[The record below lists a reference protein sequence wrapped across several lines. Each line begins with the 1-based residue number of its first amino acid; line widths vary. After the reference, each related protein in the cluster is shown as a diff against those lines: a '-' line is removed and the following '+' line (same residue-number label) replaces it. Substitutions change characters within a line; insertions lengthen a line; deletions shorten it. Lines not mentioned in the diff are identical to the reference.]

1 MPLYRT
7 HDNERLKRRLSLT
20 TGWWLN
26 SGAARYLRRSP
37 SLFGPPVTC
46 SWHGT
51 GFRRVYGRSHIC
63 NLFSLKRHGRLC
75 SHISGF
81 SLLSRH
87 HNEIRQENVLHP
99 FGLKAHA
106 ANDLFLLRSYLFCHY
121 CDYTLHFS
129 EPPDSFP
136 SFKTRPSDRR
146 DFPVFTP
153 ASQH

>member
-1 MPLYRT
+1 MPLTRF
-7 HDNERLKRRLSLT
+7 
-20 TGWWLN
+20 
-26 SGAARYLRRSP
+26 LRRSP
-37 SLFGPPVTC
+37 SLFGPPVTRLLAPSLWLALRASVNAVQKRSPRFC
-46 SWHGT
+46 PRGT
-51 GFRRVYGRSHIC
+51 GFRRVYGRSPIC
-63 NLFSLKRHGRLC
+63 NVFSLKRHGRLY

-136 SFKTRPSDRR
+136 SFKSRPSHWR
-146 DFPVFTP
+146 DFPVLTP
-153 ASQH
+153 ACQH

>member
-1 MPLYRT
+1 MNPDGFTLAGQR
-7 HDNERLKRRLSLT
+7 KRCSILHCKMMCRFAVSSVFAFAIRAT
-20 TGWWLN
+20 
-26 SGAARYLRRSP
+26 RDV
-37 SLFGPPVTC
+37 VT
-46 SWHGT
+46 
-51 GFRRVYGRSHIC
+51 RPIYGRSPIC

-136 SFKTRPSDRR
+136 SFKIRPSDRC